1 MTAATAVTRVL
12 FFCSWWWATGY
23 KQLSGAGSAGSLLS
37 VPPPPLDFFASF
49 LQYSSF
55 RLASPSPE
63 EDPSP
68 AEETKRSKWEFTPLS
83 SEDRT
88 WKQQRFWYFLS
99 RAVNHRLPC
108 WWENWAESLLG
119 SYSPMS
125 IGEIR
130 VSEQY
135 FYNHYFL
142 LLVKLWV
149 RAINAWWWWWFLNH
163 FTNLHNFTVDMFG
176 IFLLGTTSSFIW
188 YQKICFLL

>member
-1 MTAATAVTRVL
+1 MTAATAVTLVL

-23 KQLSGAGSAGSLLS
+23 KQLSGTGSAGSLLS
-37 VPPPPLDFFASF
+37 VPPPPFWTFLRLFFNAPVSDWR
-49 LQYSSF
+49 LQVQKRTY
-55 RLASPSPE
+55 RQL
-63 EDPSP
+63 
-68 AEETKRSKWEFTPLS
+68 EETKWSKRDFTPLS

-135 FYNHYFL
+135 FHNHYFL

-149 RAINAWWWWWFLNH
+149 R
-163 FTNLHNFTVDMFG
+163 
-176 IFLLGTTSSFIW
+176 LLMHGGGGGF
-188 YQKICFLL
+188 